1 MVQMHNRQTRQA
13 SRWVK
18 GGAICLLLATASSWA
33 VEDQASSIGLRGLL
47 PAKSPAGLES
57 KDFELLDGNWAEW
70 GTETNA
76 LVEKLYSDEALDL
89 AGQRELLAQLKSKVG
104 VMKTALQDASY
115 QQLHGPLAD
124 LHGRLSRRVEF
135 GSAVLDILA
144 ADPAVAQ
151 KASVDAKSAELK
163 SAIAS
168 VRSDLSSFQG
178 GDLWV
183 PYLELEALTNAA
195 NTADGSPSTVEL
207 LAKVAGKLSPVA
219 EWTDAQKGFLARP
232 SLAGLGTAV
241 SALSQTLTA
250 PKEAN
255 PQAKARELAGQFLT
269 SLDEYE
275 ASGLAAAATEARQA
289 YKALKEF
296 APDQG
301 AQLAELMRANY
312 FNYNLRVIASEGL
325 MQRVMG
331 DSRNESSWINQ
342 CVMGA
347 RVNGSQCTTT
357 TVKVDLRP
365 SGDTAFITLT
375 VDGTVRSNTTGT
387 TDQATVFASGHHN
400 FHAEKGV
407 YFDGHTFNSTPS
419 TVSVSANNQ
428 IYSAQT
434 NLSGIPILGRFADRY
449 ALGIA
454 QGKAGEANSYTNT
467 QIHDEVGPRFDSEA
481 LSKFDKA
488 KLELETRVWGPLR
501 EQGMY
506 PDAMHWSSTD
516 SDALIRTR
524 LMDVDELGGATP
536 TPNLSLPAGGVLIQ
550 AHESVL
556 SNFADR
562 FEFAGKTMKESEVRQ
577 TLRERLSKLLG
588 KDVEIAEPVVPEGEQ
603 PQDNTLVFDATDP
616 IRFQIEGGQVKFIM
630 RAGLIP
636 QKGDEIPPQIITVPM
651 TFRVDGNKILM
662 QRGNVGVKP
671 IEKADNPTLQITRA
685 RIMIQNIQRA
695 IPETKTLD
703 AEFDREIEGKT
714 VHLSIIGID
723 ARDGWVSILAR

>member
-18 GGAICLLLATASSWA
+18 GGAICLLLVTASSWA

-70 GTETNA
+70 GTGTNA

-104 VMKTALQDASY
+104 VMETALKDASY

-135 GSAVLDILA
+135 GAAVLDILE
-144 ADPAVAQ
+144 ADPAVTQ
-151 KASVDAKSAELK
+151 KASVDAKYAELK

-195 NTADGSPSTVEL
+195 HTADGSPSTVEL
-207 LAKVAGKLSPVA
+207 LAKVADKLSPVA
-219 EWTDAQKGFLARP
+219 EWTDAQKEFLARP

-250 PKEAN
+250 PKEGN
-255 PQAKARELAGQFLT
+255 PRAKARELAGQFLT

-275 ASGLAAAATEARQA
+275 ASGLTAAAVEARRA
-289 YKALKEF
+289 YNALKGF

-301 AQLAELMRANY
+301 AQLAGLMRANY

-357 TVKVDLRP
+357 TVNVDLRP

-400 FHAEKGV
+400 FDAEKGI
-407 YFDGHTFNSTPS
+407 YFDGHTFTSTPA
-419 TVSVSANNQ
+419 TVGVSANNQ

-434 NLSGIPILGRFADRY
+434 NLSGIPILGRIADRY

-454 QGKAGEANSYTNT
+454 QDKAGEANSYTNT
-467 QIHDEVGPRFDSEA
+467 QIRDEVGPRFDSEA

-524 LMDVDELGGATP
+524 LMDVDELGGANSA
-536 TPNLSLPAGGVLIQ
+536 PNLSLPTGGVLIQ
-550 AHESVL
+550 AHESVM

-616 IRFQIEGGQVKFIM
+616 IRFQIEGGQVKYIM